1 MRPSLDPASARPPSY
16 RSPYGTP
23 YRSLNLRLYQVAG
36 LHFLHERRLVLL
48 AVSAHAWGRVR
59 GRWLLVDLSR
69 AHKAGEL
76 LDPRAAA
83 DGAVL
88 APEVLAAQRAGA
100 LDRLPAAAAMDA
112 FLLGALLHL
121 VFTGKPFVV
130 PGDPPPLDDGAAPP
144 HESKAARAARLEA
157 RAAALR
163 RRKTGVTMAE
173 LLAPEELDL
182 PLIDKAGPPTPPPP
196 PREKERERERE
207 RDASNHLTKQTYP
220 ALGAG
225 AALRRGRARDARGGG
240 SCTTLWRSS
249 CCGAACSRSPARA
262 SRSRT
267 SRFTSSRSRAVPALS
282 SSRAGRAAPARARG
296 YVTVQFNQRVG
307 RIRCA
312 PLPRRRPSRLRALAP
327 TAGCARAWS
336 RR

>member
-1 MRPSLDPASARPPSY
+1 M
-16 RSPYGTP
+16 
-23 YRSLNLRLYQVAG
+23 AG

-207 RDASNHLTKQTYP
+207 REMHRITSLNRPTPL
-220 ALGAG
+220 LGPVPPCDEGGRVTREAG
-225 AALRRGRARDARGGG
+225 AAARP
-240 SCTTLWRSS
+240 
-249 CCGAACSRSPARA
+249 CGAVRAAELPAQGARRAPHAPGRRA
-262 SRSRT
+262 SP
-267 SRFTSSRSRAVPALS
+267 PADPGLS
-282 SSRAGRAAPARARG
+282 P
-296 YVTVQFNQRVG
+296 
-307 RIRCA
+307 
-312 PLPRRRPSRLRALAP
+312 P
-327 TAGCARAWS
+327 
-336 RR
+336 